1 MVTDWSQKPDFSLQ
15 NGANDS
21 ITHVDFMIGSAEM
34 DIDVIK
40 ADGTTEP
47 VFRKITCDFTND

>member
-1 MVTDWSQKPDFSLQ
+1 
-15 NGANDS
+15 
-21 ITHVDFMIGSAEM
+21 MIGSAEM